1 MSIHVMGVSYKEAAL
16 ELRERVSFTES
27 AKLEVLEELA
37 AQGVYCVILST
48 CNRTEIYAS
57 DAQGK
62 AEQAVRTALLRRAGD
77 AAERLQPHLYAAADE
92 QAVTHLF
99 EVAAGLESL
108 VLGEDQILGQV
119 QDAYELSF
127 SAGCTDKA
135 LRRMFQDAV
144 ESARR
149 VKTMFKLSEQPLSVC
164 SIGMRCVNEHMPIV
178 QKDALVIGSGK
189 MAQLA
194 VQYLQQYGA
203 KSVTV
208 CARSR
213 REELAH
219 KFPGVQLCRGLRHL
233 GAPCSLAPRP
243 VCLCAGR
250 HSDFRFSRSA

>member
-77 AAERLQPHLYAAADE
+77 AAERLQPHLYAAADQ

-127 SAGCTDKA
+127 
-135 LRRMFQDAV
+135 
-144 ESARR
+144 
-149 VKTMFKLSEQPLSVC
+149 
-164 SIGMRCVNEHMPIV
+164 
-178 QKDALVIGSGK
+178 
-189 MAQLA
+189 
-194 VQYLQQYGA
+194 
-203 KSVTV
+203 
-208 CARSR
+208 
-213 REELAH
+213 
-219 KFPGVQLCRGLRHL
+219 
-233 GAPCSLAPRP
+233 
-243 VCLCAGR
+243 
-250 HSDFRFSRSA
+250 